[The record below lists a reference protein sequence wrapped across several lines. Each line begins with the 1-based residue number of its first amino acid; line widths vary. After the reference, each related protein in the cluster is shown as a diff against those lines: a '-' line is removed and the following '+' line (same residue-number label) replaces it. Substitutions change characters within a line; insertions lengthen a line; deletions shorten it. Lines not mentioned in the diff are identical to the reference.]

1 MGERGAEGRRVAGF
15 MLVCSHIIQTPLEAR
30 NKMGPMQMCCKVHH
44 MLQTRG
50 CGALYGTSVRSQWV
64 IWVRY
69 QRYTCALSNNVTV
82 VTL

>member
-1 MGERGAEGRRVAGF
+1 
-15 MLVCSHIIQTPLEAR
+15 
-30 NKMGPMQMCCKVHH
+30 MQMRCKVHH